1 MTKAMITSVR
11 DKKWQMVPPEAA
23 REKME
28 MVPHGGASDRKA
40 KWYYPV
46 VPKKR
51 RSGYLRW

>member
-1 MTKAMITSVR
+1 MITSVR
-11 DKKWQMVPPEAA
+11 YKKWQMVPPEGA
-23 REKME
+23 RERVDMASPE
-28 MVPHGGASDRKA
+28 VASDRKA